1 MKEMKWNLKINL
13 FKRWQ
18 ERRKKTNREQ
28 MAQVDN
34 NCQDGSLSP
43 TISIII
49 FNGNGLNRPTESRDG
64 QTGQKKRDPSICFS

>member
-1 MKEMKWNLKINL
+1 MKEMKWNLKNKFIQ
-13 FKRWQ
+13 KMAGK
-18 ERRKKTNREQ
+18 EEKTNREQ

-34 NCQDGSLSP
+34 NYQDGTLGP

-49 FNGNGLNRPTESRDG
+49 FNGNGLNRPKESGDG